1 MDAVGWR
8 REVLA
13 ALVVDDFGRM
23 CELLDDT
30 PVHSLPVGLT
40 AVVDRD
46 QARVRELG
54 IERDEEGFE
63 KTDRAFLCG
72 VFFAARLML
81 HTLPPFELVSLVQYG
96 ATVVRS

>member
-13 ALVVDDFGRM
+13 ALVLDDFGRM

-30 PVHSLPVGLT
+30 PVPSFPVGLA

-46 QARVRELG
+46 RARVRDLALSP
-54 IERDEEGFE
+54 
-63 KTDRAFLCG
+63 DRAFLCG
-72 VFFAARLML
+72 VFFAARTLL
-81 HTLPPFELVSLVQYG
+81 HTLPPAALVGLVEHG
-96 ATVVRS
+96 AVVVRS

>member
-13 ALVVDDFGRM
+13 ALVIDDFGRM

-30 PVHSLPVGLT
+30 PVYSLPVGLT

-46 QARVRELG
+46 RARMMDVADNLYIKPG
-54 IERDEEGFE
+54 PIP
-63 KTDRAFLCG
+63 RAFLCG
-72 VFFAARLML
+72 VFFAARTLL
-81 HTLPPFELVSLVQYG
+81 HTLPPYELVSLVQYG
-96 ATVVRS
+96 AVVVRS